1 MLSRLKIYYDLR
13 QLTYESPHITLVVC
27 DVWRSPLSEYRL
39 IHPNS
44 KMYLFESFGKVEL
57 ESNVNAFVPYEFAIL
72 LRSLLEQTP
81 IEMDVRNSAKKL
93 SEAPCA
99 DV

>member
-1 MLSRLKIYYDLR
+1 
-13 QLTYESPHITLVVC
+13 
-27 DVWRSPLSEYRL
+27 
-39 IHPNS
+39 
-44 KMYLFESFGKVEL
+44 MYLCESFGKVEL